1 MKNRVFYFIF
11 FFLLLWVLFILSLKQ
26 GYVNLTLKQF
36 IKVILGNHPDQLF
49 HDIVFMIRLPRALT
63 AILMGALLSVAG
75 CVTQATLRNDLAE
88 PYLLGISSGAAF
100 GAALAIVSGFYAV
113 TGMAFF
119 FAIMALIIVILCA
132 APSRFSILSIILS
145 GVMVNTF
152 FTTAV
157 MFLMQMT
164 TGHEKSMMFWLLGD
178 LAHLPFKTISDIT
191 VIFLMVMVVLVFFA
205 KGLDLFALRD
215 DEMKSLGK
223 NPSMLRFLYLML
235 SSLLV
240 AYAVSNVGV
249 IGFLGLVVPHLARSF
264 VGTNHRVLLPFSAL
278 LGAVLLLTADLLA
291 HLTPVVLPVGLIT
304 ALIGAPLFLRI
315 LAQKKYT

>member
-1 MKNRVFYFIF
+1 MLYLVINF
-11 FFLLLWVLFILSLKQ
+11 FVLFSFLLVVLFVLSLKQ

-63 AILMGALLSVAG
+63 AILIGALLSVAG

-119 FAIMALIIVILCA
+119 FAMTALLIVILCA

-152 FTTAV
+152 FDSIVFTA
-157 MFLMQMT
+157 
-164 TGHEKSMMFWLLGD
+164 
-178 LAHLPFKTISDIT
+178 
-191 VIFLMVMVVLVFFA
+191 
-205 KGLDLFALRD
+205 
-215 DEMKSLGK
+215 
-223 NPSMLRFLYLML
+223 
-235 SSLLV
+235 
-240 AYAVSNVGV
+240 
-249 IGFLGLVVPHLARSF
+249 
-264 VGTNHRVLLPFSAL
+264 
-278 LGAVLLLTADLLA
+278 
-291 HLTPVVLPVGLIT
+291 
-304 ALIGAPLFLRI
+304 
-315 LAQKKYT
+315 